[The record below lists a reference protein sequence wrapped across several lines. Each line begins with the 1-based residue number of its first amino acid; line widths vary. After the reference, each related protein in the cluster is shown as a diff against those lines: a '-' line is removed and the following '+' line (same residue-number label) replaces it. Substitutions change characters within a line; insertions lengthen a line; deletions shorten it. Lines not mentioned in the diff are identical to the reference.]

1 MGSTD
6 ERVVIIY
13 KSPDE
18 IAKMRRAG
26 QITAGAIQ
34 AMLDAVTPGTT
45 TYDLDQIA
53 ERHIRSNDAIPS
65 FLGYGG
71 ARGVTPFPGTI
82 CASINEEIVHGIP
95 SPKRVL
101 KTGDVLSL
109 DCGAI
114 WEGFQG
120 DSAITVIVGGV
131 PPSPE
136 AEKLLR
142 VTEDALDAAIAVIRP
157 GGRLSDIGAAIQQVA
172 EGAGFTLV
180 REYGG
185 HGIGRAMHEDPFIQ
199 NFGSPG
205 RGPELKPGLVI
216 AVEPMVML
224 GSHETRVLADEWTVV
239 TEDGSLAAHF
249 EHTIAVTESGPEVL
263 TARTP

>member
-1 MGSTD
+1 MI
-6 ERVVIIY
+6 EY
-13 KSPDE
+13 KTPDE

-26 QITAGAIQ
+26 RITADAIT
-34 AMLDAVTPGTT
+34 AMLTEVAPGMTT
-45 TYDLDQIA
+45 ADLDAIA
-53 ERHIRSNDAIPS
+53 ERAIRAAGGTPS
-65 FLGYGG
+65 FLHYKGTYP
-71 ARGVTPFPGTI
+71 ATI
-82 CASINEEIVHGIP
+82 CASINDEIVHGIP

-101 KTGDVLSL
+101 KAGDVLSL

-114 WEGFQG
+114 WDGFQG
-120 DSAITVIVGGV
+120 DSAVTVIVGDE
-131 PPSPE
+131 PPSQQ
-136 AEKLLR
+136 AEKLVR
-142 VTEDALDAAIAVIRP
+142 VTQDALDAAIEVIRP

-224 GSHETRVLADEWTVV
+224 GGHETKVLADDWTVV
-239 TEDGSLAAHF
+239 TADGSLAAHF
-249 EHTIAVTESGPEVL
+249 EHTIAVTHDGHEVL
-263 TARTP
+263 TSRGA

>member
-1 MGSTD
+1 M
-6 ERVVIIY
+6 IIY
-13 KSPDE
+13 KSADE
-18 IAKMRRAG
+18 IAKMRSAG
-26 QITAGAIQ
+26 RITAGAIQ
-34 AMLDAVTPGTT
+34 AMLDIVAPGVTTR
-45 TYDLDQIA
+45 DLDGIA
-53 ERHIRSNDAIPS
+53 EGHIRSEGATPS

-71 ARGVTPFPGTI
+71 ARGAPPFPGTI
-82 CASINEEIVHGIP
+82 CASVNDEIVHGIP
-95 SPKRVL
+95 SSKRVL
-101 KTGDVLSL
+101 RRGDLLSL

-120 DSAITVIVGGV
+120 DSAVTVIVGDE

-136 AEKLLR
+136 AEKLVR
-142 VTEDALDAAIAVIRP
+142 VTQDALDAAIDVIRP
-157 GGRLSDIGAAIQQVA
+157 GGRLSDIGAAIQHVA

-224 GSHETRVLADEWTVV
+224 GGHETRVLADDWTVV
-239 TEDGSLAAHF
+239 TADGSLAAHF
-249 EHTIAVTESGPEVL
+249 EHTIAVTEDGNEVL
-263 TARTP
+263 TRR

>member
-1 MGSTD
+1 M
-6 ERVVIIY
+6 IIY

-34 AMLDAVTPGTT
+34 AILDVVTPGMTT
-45 TYDLDQIA
+45 HDLDQIA
-53 ERHIRSNDAIPS
+53 ERHIRSHDAIPS

-71 ARGVTPFPGTI
+71 SRGVTPFPGTI

-95 SPKRVL
+95 SLKRVL
-101 KTGDVLSL
+101 KVGDVLSI

-114 WEGFQG
+114 WDGFQG
-120 DSAITVIVGGV
+120 DCAITVIVGGE

-136 AEKLLR
+136 ADKLLR
-142 VTEDALDAAIAVIRP
+142 ATEEALDAAIAVIRP
-157 GGRLSDIGAAIQQVA
+157 GGRLSDIGAVIQQVA

-224 GSHETRVLADEWTVV
+224 GSHETRVLADGWTVV
-239 TEDGSLAAHF
+239 TADGSLAAHF
-249 EHTIAVTESGPEVL
+249 EHTIAVTDDGHEIL
-263 TARTP
+263 TGRIT